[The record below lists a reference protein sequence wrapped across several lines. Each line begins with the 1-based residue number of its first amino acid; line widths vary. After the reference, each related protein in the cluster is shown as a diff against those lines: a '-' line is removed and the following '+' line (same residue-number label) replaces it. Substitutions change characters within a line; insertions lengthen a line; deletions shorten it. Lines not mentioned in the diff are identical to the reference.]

1 MTSTPA
7 RDDDACNTD
16 PVTDALCARASR
28 SIRSLDSAQTSVTA
42 RLSAAPSSTAS
53 LAFSVRG
60 RAVGE
65 REERC
70 DLCSVRLVRGER
82 CALRLLRV
90 GESEER
96 CGLRASSSFS
106 NEMRLSFPRVGDE
119 LALFRAI
126 ARKNASRLSVEFALK
141 TFILPSQRR
150 GNTISTTRHHM
161 VTH

>member
-1 MTSTPA
+1 MASTPA
-7 RDDDACNTD
+7 RNDDACNTD
-16 PVTDALCARASR
+16 PVTDASCARASR

-60 RAVGE
+60 RAVGV

-119 LALFRAI
+119 LALFRATRQKKCI
-126 ARKNASRLSVEFALK
+126 QTVSGIRTQ